1 MWFMLLL
8 TTAVAARLPE
18 VAVVGVHVQGL
29 DEAGGEEASARI
41 GEAVERT
48 QAMTYV
54 EPQFVSA
61 KLKGREALVLEDFAL
76 KDGRDLLEEGRVL
89 YQNAEPDE
97 AIPLLQ
103 MAAEE
108 LELGIAATGNT
119 DFLIEAWLTLGL
131 AHTGMGDEEAA
142 NAAFREVIILDPTR
156 ELDPISY
163 PPDVI
168 EGYARVRTD
177 VLSAGTGQLALNATA
192 DGAEVFVDGR
202 SVGVAPV
209 TVEGLPVGRHRVFVT
224 ADGGLRA
231 YEEVLIEAGG
241 TRKLSLKVDERQI
254 TETAEDR
261 YGRSAQVESLY
272 GAVGSYAQTPLVLL
286 AGETGEGQVA
296 VLLYSSRTNNF
307 SHFLTAPAGEDPV
320 GAIVDLIPAL
330 GSYVTETG
338 DIRPERVSVSV
349 PPFAVS
355 DNAVL
360 EQILLDP
367 NEDVQIQYIE
377 KGAPWY
383 LWAAGGGI
391 AAAGIGV
398 GVYAVL
404 SEPTGTDP
412 KDNGTITIVLP

>member
-1 MWFMLLL
+1 MMTLLL
-8 TTAVAARLPE
+8 GTALAARLPE

-29 DEAGGEEASARI
+29 DEEGGEEASARI
-41 GEAVERT
+41 GEAIERT

-54 EPQFVSA
+54 EPQFASA

-76 KDGRDLLEEGRVL
+76 KSGQDLLEEGRVL
-89 YQNAEPDE
+89 YQNAEPDQ
-97 AIPLLQ
+97 AIPMLE

-108 LELGIAATGNT
+108 LEAGIAATGNT
-119 DFLIEAWLTLGL
+119 DFLIDTWLTLGL
-131 AHTGMGDEEAA
+131 AYTGMGDVDNA
-142 NAAFREVIILDPTR
+142 NRAYREVVVLDPTR

-163 PPDVI
+163 PPEVI
-168 EGYARVRTD
+168 EAYRAIHGEVMAQ
-177 VLSAGTGQLALNATA
+177 GTGSLALNASVQN
-192 DGAEVFVDGR
+192 AEIFVDGR
-202 SVGVAPV
+202 SVGLAPV
-209 TVEGLPVGRHRVFVT
+209 TVDNLPVGRHRVFVT
-224 ADGGLRA
+224 AEGGLRA

-241 TRKLSLKVDERQI
+241 TRKLSLQIEERQI
-254 TETAEDR
+254 TKPAEDR
-261 YGRSAQVESLY
+261 YGRSAQIESLY
-272 GAVGSYAQTPLVLL
+272 GAVGGYSQTPLVLL

-296 VLLYSSRTNNF
+296 VLLYSSRSRNF

-320 GAIVDLIPAL
+320 GAIVDLIPAM

-349 PPFAVS
+349 PPFVVS

-367 NEDVQIQYIE
+367 NEEVQIQYIE

-391 AAAGIGV
+391 ALAGVGV
-398 GVYAVL
+398 GVYAWL
-404 SEPTGTDP
+404 NAGGDEAQ
-412 KDNGTITIVLP
+412 DNGTITIVLP

>member
-1 MWFMLLL
+1 MMTLLL
-8 TTAVAARLPE
+8 GTALAARLPE

-29 DEAGGEEASARI
+29 DEEGGEEASARI
-41 GEAVERT
+41 GEAIERT

-54 EPQFVSA
+54 EPQFASA

-76 KDGRDLLEEGRVL
+76 KSGRDLLEEGRVL
-89 YQNAEPDE
+89 YQNAEPDQ
-97 AIPLLQ
+97 AIPMLE

-108 LELGIAATGNT
+108 LEVGIAATGNT
-119 DFLIEAWLTLGL
+119 DFLIDTWLTLGL
-131 AHTGMGDEEAA
+131 AYTGMGDMDNA
-142 NAAFREVIILDPTR
+142 NRAYREVVVLDPTR

-163 PPDVI
+163 PPEVI
-168 EGYARVRTD
+168 EAYRAVHGQVMAE
-177 VLSAGTGQLALNATA
+177 GTGSLALNASVQN
-192 DGAEVFVDGR
+192 AEIFVDGR
-202 SVGVAPV
+202 SVGLAPV
-209 TVEGLPVGRHRVFVT
+209 TVDNLPVGRHRVFVT
-224 ADGGLRA
+224 AEGGLRA

-241 TRKLSLKVDERQI
+241 TRKLSLQIEERQI
-254 TETAEDR
+254 TKPSEDR
-261 YGRSAQVESLY
+261 YGRSAQIESLY
-272 GAVGSYAQTPLVLL
+272 GAVGGYSQTPLVLL

-296 VLLYSSRTNNF
+296 VLLYSSRSRNF

-320 GAIVDLIPAL
+320 GAIVDLIPAM

-349 PPFAVS
+349 PPFVVS

-367 NEDVQIQYIE
+367 NEEIQIQYIE

-391 AAAGIGV
+391 ALAGVGV
-398 GVYAVL
+398 GVYAWL
-404 SEPTGTDP
+404 NAGGDEAQ
-412 KDNGTITIVLP
+412 DNGTITIVLP